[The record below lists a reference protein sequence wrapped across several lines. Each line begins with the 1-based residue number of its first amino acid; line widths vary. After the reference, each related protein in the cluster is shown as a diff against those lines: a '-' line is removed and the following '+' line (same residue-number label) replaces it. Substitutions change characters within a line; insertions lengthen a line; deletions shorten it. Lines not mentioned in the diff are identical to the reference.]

1 MLPKN
6 DQNMYFPGFYR
17 LFDVKFHQKSGK
29 ISKLHVKNMYL
40 HKNSGPSNEYVITK
54 GSTYI
59 ADKDNPPHAQAIE
72 NVPHFAIL
80 LLKLLVLFNYFSN
93 KLSVKSNVGTEDRS
107 KLENRWNFY
116 SVKLTTYNH

>member
-1 MLPKN
+1 MPKN
-6 DQNMYFPGFYR
+6 DQNMYFPGFYCI
-17 LFDVKFHQKSGK
+17 FDVKFHQKSGK

-72 NVPHFAIL
+72 NIPHFCYPLSQVAS
-80 LLKLLVLFNYFSN
+80 LVHLFF
-93 KLSVKSNVGTEDRS
+93 KQIVCQIKCRHRRS
-107 KLENRWNFY
+107 FKTR
-116 SVKLTTYNH
+116 K